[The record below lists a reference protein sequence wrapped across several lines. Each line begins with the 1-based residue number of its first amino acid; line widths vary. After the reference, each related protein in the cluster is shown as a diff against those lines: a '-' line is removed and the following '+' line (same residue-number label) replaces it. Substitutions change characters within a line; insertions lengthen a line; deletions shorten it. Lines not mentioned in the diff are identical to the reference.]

1 MLFGNIN
8 YSSAGKAVLFFF
20 WALASVLP
28 SSTWTSQQSTRALKR
43 NHTKC
48 FLKCENPKLH
58 PPTPP
63 KRKKKKA
70 ENQKEPS
77 TMLKCNKTKCNLVRM
92 CILTE
97 SRALLKSREALPF
110 SGLSGNTWDWT
121 NSIKSFIQLEYQ
133 KFIWKELSSYDASS
147 GFHSFLE
154 LSDNSQ
160 CKLNVGIYELIWRPL
175 HINRISRKACTCS
188 ISFLCKNHLLN

>member
-1 MLFGNIN
+1 MQGKLFC
-8 YSSAGKAVLFFF
+8 SSFEHWLQSYPAPPEQANNPHVR
-20 WALASVLP
+20 WSETIQSASWNVK
-28 SSTWTSQQSTRALKR
+28 TQNFT
-43 NHTKC
+43 
-48 FLKCENPKLH
+48 
-58 PPTPP
+58 TPHQ
-63 KRKKKKA
+63 RKKKA

>member
-8 YSSAGKAVLFFF
+8 YSGAGKAVLFFF

-28 SSTWTSQQSTRALKR
+28 SSTWTSQQSTRDAEAKPDKELLEMWK
-43 NHTKC
+43 
-48 FLKCENPKLH
+48 PKTS
-58 PPTPP
+58 TPP
-63 KRKKKKA
+63 PQSKKKRA

-97 SRALLKSREALPF
+97 SRAVLKSREALPF

-175 HINRISRKACTCS
+175 HINKISRKACTCS